1 MTGIQFHQG
10 AARALR
16 EAARYYELQ
25 VTGLGVAFIAEVE
38 RTVALILENPA
49 IGATT
54 WQHYRRMLVRRF
66 PFTVIHRPRQDTLF
80 VVAVAHHHRQPN
92 YWEARAQA
100 RG

>member
-1 MTGIQFHQG
+1 MTGIRFHQG
-10 AARALR
+10 AAQALR

-38 RTVALILENPA
+38 RTVAPILENLA

-100 RG
+100 RS